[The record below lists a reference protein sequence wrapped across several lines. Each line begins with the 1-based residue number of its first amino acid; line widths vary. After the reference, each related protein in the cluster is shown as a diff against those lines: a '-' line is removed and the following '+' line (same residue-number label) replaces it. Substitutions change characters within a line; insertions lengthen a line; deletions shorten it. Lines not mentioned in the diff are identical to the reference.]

1 MTLLQTLNADL
12 RASVDGGRRTG
23 LKFWIY
29 LLGRS
34 AIAPQVH
41 ALVLFRVG
49 ASLRGTPLW
58 PLAYLFKSMAIV
70 WAGADIHPKAQI
82 GPGFVLAHGTGVTI
96 GADVRAGRNLRV
108 NTGTQIG
115 AMRLTDPLDPSR
127 PTHIGDDVF
136 IGAHAMIL
144 QDCHIG
150 DGVVVGANAVVTKD
164 VPALSVVSGIP
175 ATVVRTLDKPITA
188 GLH

>member
-1 MTLLQTLNADL
+1 MLKTLAEDL

-23 LKFWIY
+23 LKFWVY
-29 LLGRS
+29 LLARS
-34 AIAPQVH
+34 SIAPQVH
-41 ALVLFRVG
+41 ALVMFRIG
-49 ASLRGTPLW
+49 SSLRGTPLW
-58 PLAYLFKSMAIV
+58 PFAYLLKSMAIV

-108 NTGTQIG
+108 NTGTQVG

-127 PTHIGDDVF
+127 PTHIGDGVF
-136 IGAHAMIL
+136 LGAHAMVL

-150 DGVVVGANAVVTKD
+150 DGAVVGANSVVTKD
-164 VPALSVVSGIP
+164 VPALAVVSGSP
-175 ATVVRTLDKPITA
+175 AQVVRMLERPIA
-188 GLH
+188 GGLQ